1 MWLMMA
7 TLLGY
12 FSYSKSWINIGHTTV
27 NYENLGDYTPQTY
40 ISKDKK
46 GKLNYVSYYPKGGV
60 DSEMPVVLF
69 IKGGGDLDIYDY
81 SGIMKFMASKGYY
94 VIGVDTNSYSSSY
107 VMKYLEKALVEIRKE
122 NHLNVSKLAVIG
134 HSLGGGQVFYVMNA
148 LQKKGY
154 GKRGSLAVSI
164 DGWFSFDMNEQ
175 DVREIEGSVAFI
187 QMNGLKGTGTDPRIN
202 LKIWNLLV
210 DAEMSFYS
218 LPSQNHNY
226 IAGKLTN
233 MLLKKDLLFMLGAL
247 SHDAFNGTQQGSL
260 QIPQNNRASYEDIFN
275 ALETESSYK
284 GGDCKGLQYRALDV
298 IKNNNIDYCTL
309 K

>member
-1 MWLMMA
+1 MA

-27 NYENLGDYTPQTY
+27 NYENLGTYPPQTY

-154 GKRGSLAVSI
+154 GKKGSLAVSI
-164 DGWFSFDMNEQ
+164 DGWFSFEMNEENI
-175 DVREIEGSVAFI
+175 REIEGSVAFI

-202 LKIWNLLV
+202 LKIWSLV
-210 DAEMSFYS
+210 DAEKSFYT

-226 IAGKLTN
+226 IAGNLTN
-233 MLLKKDLLFMLGAL
+233 MLAKKDLLFMLGAL

-260 QIPQNNRASYEDIFN
+260 QIPKNNRASYEDIFN